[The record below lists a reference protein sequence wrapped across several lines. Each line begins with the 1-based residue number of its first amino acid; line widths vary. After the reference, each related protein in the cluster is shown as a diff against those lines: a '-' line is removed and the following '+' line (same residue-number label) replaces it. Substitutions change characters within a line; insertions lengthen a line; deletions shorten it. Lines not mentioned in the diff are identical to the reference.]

1 MNIYSK
7 NTYQN
12 KYTYRISYENKI
24 CSILEI
30 KKYIICFVGGLR
42 RDWRIIS
49 QTWRPLF

>member
-12 KYTYRISYENKI
+12 KYTYRISYENNI
-24 CSILEI
+24 FLYLRD
-30 KKYIICFVGGLR
+30 KKNIICFVEGLR
-42 RDWRIIS
+42 RGWRIIS